1 MADGTGAR
9 TPAERRAATLLARLV
24 DSRGP
29 APVSVLALAVREY
42 ARLDPEEADAAVG
55 ADIDRLREL
64 GLVIDRIRDGETAA
78 YAIADASWQHKPLV
92 LDDEDRRLLARAVE
106 IAGAPEPGSSL
117 ARGLASVA
125 GDTPEQQP
133 GAVAISL
140 SPRDPGAAARAG
152 SYSRLHRLAGLMSRR
167 WTAGFGYPGA
177 DGEMRQRTLDI
188 HGLGASQGVWFA
200 VGVAPD
206 DDVTRVFAL
215 ALMRGPVEAV
225 GDPGSYEIPADFDT
239 TAFLA
244 LPWRAGPDPVPA
256 VVRFDAELAAFM
268 STYLDGLPLRTLD
281 DGELEADLEVGDME
295 RFVRWVLAYGRHAW
309 IISPS
314 EAVDIA
320 TRVLEEVAARH
331 A

>member
-1 MADGTGAR
+1 MVDGTGAR
-9 TPAERRAATLLARLV
+9 TPAERRAATLLSRLV

-29 APVSVLALAVREY
+29 VPVSALALAVPEY

-64 GLVIDRIRDGETAA
+64 GLVIDRLREGEAAA
-78 YAIADASWQHKPLV
+78 YSIADASWQHKPLV
-92 LDDEDRRLLARAVE
+92 LDDEDRRLLARAAE
-106 IAGAPEPGSSL
+106 IAGTPEPGSNL

-125 GDTPEQQP
+125 GDTPAQQP
-133 GAVAISL
+133 GAVTISL
-140 SPRDPGAAARAG
+140 SSRDPGAAARAG
-152 SYSRLHRLAGLMSRR
+152 SYSRLHRLAGLMSKRC
-167 WTAGFGYPGA
+167 TAGFGYPAA
-177 DGEMRQRTLDI
+177 DGKMRPRKLDI
-188 HGLGASQGVWFA
+188 LGLGASQGVWFA
-200 VGVAPD
+200 VGVEPGD
-206 DDVTRVFAL
+206 VVTRAFAVT
-215 ALMRGPVEAV
+215 LMRGPVAAV

-256 VVRFDAELAAFM
+256 TVVFDAELAAFM
-268 STYLDGLPLRTLD
+268 AMYLEGLPVRSLD
-281 DGELEADLEVGDME
+281 DGELEADLLVGDLE
-295 RFVRWVLAYGRHAW
+295 RFVGWVLAYGRHAR
-309 IISPS
+309 IVSPS